1 MKKIGYLNLKNILAI
16 SVLVSLL
23 YGSFWASG
31 QTIATDN
38 NPEVVDLNRQIREKR
53 EQAKALQDKQKT
65 YELALAQKQTEKA
78 DLNNQIAVLDNHLA
92 KTQIE
97 VDSIKIDL
105 QETDLEI
112 RKKTIEIAD
121 KEETIIKQKDH
132 IGSVIRLLYKQGQAS
147 SLEILLLHDSFSE
160 FLNQLKYLGDVNG
173 ELTQSLRG
181 LSDLKDGLEKDK
193 QNLEIKLAKIEK
205 LKKSYDEKLAK
216 LSSVKDEK
224 TAILSQV
231 MGSEEEYQNLIAAVR
246 AEQAQA
252 SADISNYEGKVRL
265 KLANK
270 IENLAGNGTF
280 IWPVPKNTITAYF
293 HDPDYP
299 FRRSFE
305 HPAIDIRAPQGTPVR
320 SAAPGYVARAKDSGM
335 GYSYIMVVH
344 SDGLATVYGHISKIM
359 VKEDEYVEQG
369 QVIGL
374 SGATP
379 GTPGAGKFTTGP
391 HLHFEVRLN
400 GIPVDP
406 LGYLN

>member
-1 MKKIGYLNLKNILAI
+1 MTKIKKLNFKSILAV

-23 YGSFWASG
+23 YGGISAIG
-31 QTIATDN
+31 QTAAEDT
-38 NPEVVDLNRQIREKR
+38 NPEVVDLNRQIRDKR
-53 EQAKALQDKQKT
+53 EQAKALQDKQKA
-65 YELALAQKQTEKA
+65 YEAALAQKQTERQ
-78 DLNNQIAVLDNHLA
+78 DLNNQIAILDNHLA

-97 VDSIKIDL
+97 VDSIKLDM

-121 KEETIIKQKDH
+121 KEETIGKQKEH

-181 LSDLKDGLEKDK
+181 LSDLKDSLEKDK
-193 QNLEIKLAKIEK
+193 QNLEIKLAEMEK
-205 LKKSYDEKLAK
+205 LKTTYDDKLAK
-216 LSSVKDEK
+216 LTSQKEQK
-224 TAILSQV
+224 TTILAQV

-246 AEQAQA
+246 LEQTQA
-252 SADISNYEGKVRL
+252 NADISSFETKVRQ
-265 KLANK
+265 KLAEK
-270 IENLAGNGTF
+270 IEGLVGDGTLR
-280 IWPVPKNTITAYF
+280 WPVPKNTITAYF

-305 HPAIDIRAPQGTPVR
+305 HPAIDIRAAQGTNVR
-320 SAAPGYVARAKDSGM
+320 AAAAGYVARAKDSGM
-335 GYSYIMVVH
+335 GYSYIMIVH

-359 VKEDEYVEQG
+359 VKEDEYVKAG
-369 QVIGL
+369 QLIGL

-391 HLHFEVRLN
+391 HMHFEVRLN